1 MRKILTLTLI
11 LFFIVLTG
19 CSRYYKKT
27 GVTQSRNYDG
37 LEYRVVI
44 YCDMNIL
51 EMYSIPLDSATNQ
64 RVNSLNRRVDSL
76 IVVMKNLD

>member
-1 MRKILTLTLI
+1 
-11 LFFIVLTG
+11 
-19 CSRYYKKT
+19 
-27 GVTQSRNYDG
+27 
-37 LEYRVVI
+37 
-44 YCDMNIL
+44 L